1 MMGGMEIKGLLRKEG
16 GRAEVR
22 RAVNPKLRYE
32 RIEGMRVDMMGK

>member
-1 MMGGMEIKGLLRKEG
+1 MGGMLLKRLLKKER
-16 GRAEVR
+16 GRVEVR